1 MKKAM
6 NRAIIAIMSLALTG
20 ILLTGCGTN
29 QQNPEPEVSP
39 IIPLETQGPVAA
51 EPIEEAVEATEE
63 TPAAA
68 EEPAKEPQQETER
81 FEDNF
86 AVSSEAAKEFAMK
99 IQDVTARKDLEGLAA
114 LTSFPVYVGLA
125 EVGGV
130 ETKDELLSLGADAL
144 FTEQLMES
152 VAMADIDNL
161 QPSRAGFSIS
171 NGGTANIIFGVVNGV
186 LAISGINY

>member
-1 MKKAM
+1 MAQPEKLNLKLEDNEMKKAM

-29 QQNPEPEVSP
+29 QQNPETEVSP

-68 EEPAKEPQQETER
+68 EETAKEPQQETER

-99 IQDVTARKDLEGLAA
+99 IQDVTARKVVKLRKN
-114 LTSFPVYVGLA
+114 VYVI
-125 EVGGV
+125 
-130 ETKDELLSLGADAL
+130 S
-144 FTEQLMES
+144 QLY
-152 VAMADIDNL
+152 I
-161 QPSRAGFSIS
+161 IS
-171 NGGTANIIFGVVNGV
+171 YQDFLIIM
-186 LAISGINY
+186 LKIKRI

>member
-68 EEPAKEPQQETER
+68 EETAKEPQQETER

-99 IQDVTARKDLEGLAA
+99 VQDVTAKKDLEGLAA

-130 ETKDELLSLGADAL
+130 ETEDELLSLGADAL
-144 FTEQLMES
+144 FTEALMAS

-161 QPSRAGFSIS
+161 QPSRAGFSLS
-171 NGGTANIIFGVVNGV
+171 DGGTANIIFGVVNGV
-186 LAISGINY
+186 LAITGINY

>member
-20 ILLTGCGTN
+20 ILLVGCGTN

-68 EEPAKEPQQETER
+68 EEPQQETER

-144 FTEQLMES
+144 FTEALMAS

-161 QPSRAGFSIS
+161 QPSRAGFSLS
-171 NGGTANIIFGVVNGV
+171 DGGTANINFGVVNGV
-186 LAISGINY
+186 LAITGINY